1 MGREEQGLGWDGL
14 ILQRGNQK
22 LPLCKLADRFTVRL
36 LNPTPEAIAQLAQGF
51 DTRSLGWVE
60 LGWIESA
67 RLFVVQVKPA
77 QLERAMELLRAD
89 AAIAFVSH
97 AYALTSAPD
106 AIFYLSDQIT
116 LQFAAGTD
124 ANQMQAIAAEAGL
137 QILKLVPGA
146 AKTFVFQVMP
156 SAIANSIKLTNQLI
170 DLPEVWL
177 AEPSIAVPLAVPI
190 QEAPAEL
197 ALSPALSPR
206 RRPAPDL
213 QTIAAWQIT
222 RGDRAVVIAV
232 VNSQL
237 DLKHPAFW
245 GEGKIVAPYQLD
257 LCQSVAAV
265 ALPTEIAPECALMPI
280 CSDRYLDDQA
290 IEQICEWITTQGADL
305 VYWDVQMQG
314 KFSSSLRQRMAI
326 ARAATQGREGRG
338 CVMVADAAGN
348 DPEVFYLEEH
358 PDIIRVASELLSSE
372 LPDRPTGI
380 SLVATGEK
388 AGAIAAGVAALVLS
402 VNPGLTAI
410 EVRQILQATADK
422 VQPEAG
428 EAGGYDAIG
437 YSQRFGY
444 GKVNALKAVAA
455 AKQRVRLPLVAEWLE
470 FHQATAIAIPD
481 DQLQGVFSA
490 IQVSDDRQVLDL
502 EVSLDLNHAFLGD
515 LEIWLRSPND
525 RAILL
530 QNRGLGRLENLNKT
544 YSVETVPLLKQA
556 IAQSAAGVW
565 QLQIIDHAPAH
576 VGRLE
581 RWTLRLGV

>member
-1 MGREEQGLGWDGL
+1 MGCEEQDWGWDGL

-22 LPLCKLADRFTVRL
+22 LPLCKLADRFTIRL
-36 LNPTPEAIAQLAQGF
+36 LDPTPEAITQLTQGF

-67 RLFVVQVKPA
+67 RLFIVQVESA
-77 QLERAMELLRAD
+77 QLEQAMELLRAD

-116 LQFAAGTD
+116 LQFAEGTD

-156 SAIANSIKLTNQLI
+156 TAIANPIKLTNCLI
-170 DLPEVWL
+170 HLPEVWL
-177 AEPSIAVPLAVPI
+177 AEPSIAVPMQVS
-190 QEAPAEL
+190 AEL
-197 ALSPALSPR
+197 ALSPALSSR
-206 RRPAPDL
+206 RRPAPDP
-213 QTIAAWQIT
+213 QTIAAWQVT

-232 VNSQL
+232 VSSQL
-237 DLKHPAFW
+237 DLNHPAFQ

-257 LCQSVAAV
+257 LCQSVAAMT
-265 ALPTEIAPECALMPI
+265 LPTEIAPDCALMPI
-280 CSDRYLDDQA
+280 CPDRYLDDQA
-290 IEQICEWITTQGADL
+290 MEQICEWIMTQGADL
-305 VYWDVQMQG
+305 VYWDVQAQG
-314 KFSSSLRQRMAI
+314 RLSLSLRQRMAI
-326 ARAATQGREGRG
+326 ARAATQGHEGRG
-338 CVMVADAAGN
+338 CVMVADVAGN
-348 DPEVFYLEEH
+348 HPEGFYLEEH
-358 PDIIRVASELLSSE
+358 PDIICVASE

-428 EAGGYDAIG
+428 EAAGYDAIG

-455 AKQRVRLPLVAEWLE
+455 ARRRVRLPLVADWLE
-470 FHQATAIAIPD
+470 FHQTTAIAIPD
-481 DQLQGVFSA
+481 DPLQGVFSS
-490 IQVSDDRQVLDL
+490 IQVTDDRQVLDL

-515 LEIWLRSPND
+515 LEIWLRSPDN

-530 QNRGLGRLENLNKT
+530 QNRGLGRLEHLNKT

-581 RWTLRLGV
+581 HWTLRLGV

>member
-1 MGREEQGLGWDGL
+1 MGCEEQGLGWDGL
-14 ILQRGNQK
+14 SLQRGNQK
-22 LPLCKLADRFTVRL
+22 LPLCKLADRFTIRL
-36 LNPTPEAIAQLAQGF
+36 LDPTPDAIAQLAQGF

-60 LGWIESA
+60 LDWIESA
-67 RLFVVQVKPA
+67 RLLVVQVESA
-77 QLERAMELLRAD
+77 QLEQAMELLRAD

-97 AYALTSAPD
+97 AYALISAPD

-116 LQFAAGTD
+116 LQFAEGTD
-124 ANQMQAIAAEAGL
+124 ANQMQAIATEAGL
-137 QILKLVPGA
+137 QIQKLVPGV

-156 SAIANSIKLTNQLI
+156 SAIANPIKLTNRLI
-170 DLPEVWL
+170 HLPEVWL
-177 AEPSIAVPLAVPI
+177 AELSIAVPLAVPI
-190 QEAPAEL
+190 QEVPAEL
-197 ALSPALSPR
+197 ALSPALSPH
-206 RRPAPDL
+206 RRPAPDP

-232 VNSQL
+232 VSSQL
-237 DLKHPAFW
+237 DLKHPAFG

-257 LCQSVAAV
+257 LCRSVASI
-265 ALPTEIAPECALMPI
+265 ALPTEIAPDCALMPI
-280 CSDRYLDDQA
+280 CPARYLDDQA

-305 VYWDVQMQG
+305 VYWDVQARG
-314 KFSSSLRQRMAI
+314 RFSLSLRQRMAI

-338 CVMVADAAGN
+338 CVMVADAGN
-348 DPEVFYLEEH
+348 DPEGFYLEEH
-358 PDIIRVASELLSSE
+358 PDIIRVAPELPSSE

-388 AGAIAAGVAALVLS
+388 AGAIATGVAALVLS

-444 GKVNALKAVAA
+444 GRVNALKAAA
-455 AKQRVRLPLVAEWLE
+455 ARRRVRLPLVAEWLE
-470 FHQATAIAIPD
+470 FHQATTIAIPD

-490 IQVSDDRQVLDL
+490 IQVTDDRQVLDL
-502 EVSLDLNHAFLGD
+502 EVSLDLNHSFLGD

-576 VGRLE
+576 VGRLK